1 MKNVFNASEELF
13 FDILIIALL
22 SFLYFNYISMSEFT
36 LLLGLIFSFIYFGVN
51 FYIGYKYKL
60 KFIDSLIVG
69 IMGSG
74 MGIFLIFFSFY
85 AEFIL
90 KMTNFANWI
99 AIPYFIPTMS
109 IVKLFSININYLYAP
124 VLMIINIYCNQPYQD
139 VYTVFCSILC
149 GQYMYRWIRQKD
161 KFTLFCGICWGFVA
175 ILLFIL
181 YLTKIFL

>member
-22 SFLYFNYISMSEFT
+22 SFLYFNYISMSKFT

-51 FYIGYKYKL
+51 
-60 KFIDSLIVG
+60 FIDSLIVG

-85 AEFIL
+85 AEFIF
-90 KMTNFANWI
+90 KMPNFANWI

-124 VLMIINIYCNQPYQD
+124 VLMIINIIL
-139 VYTVFCSILC
+139 VVIGSI
-149 GQYMYRWIRQKD
+149 
-161 KFTLFCGICWGFVA
+161 
-175 ILLFIL
+175 
-181 YLTKIFL
+181 TKNIMNKSSL

>member
-90 KMTNFANWI
+90 KMPNFVNWI

-124 VLMIINIYCNQPYQD
+124 VLMIINIIL
-139 VYTVFCSILC
+139 VVIGSI
-149 GQYMYRWIRQKD
+149 
-161 KFTLFCGICWGFVA
+161 
-175 ILLFIL
+175 
-181 YLTKIFL
+181 TKNIMNKSSL

>member
-1 MKNVFNASEELF
+1 
-13 FDILIIALL
+13 
-22 SFLYFNYISMSEFT
+22 MSEFT

-74 MGIFLIFFSFY
+74 MGIFLISFSFY

-90 KMTNFANWI
+90 KMPNFANWI

-124 VLMIINIYCNQPYQD
+124 VLMIINIILFLQFTTMMVIHYCLKD
-139 VYTVFCSILC
+139 TVV
-149 GQYMYRWIRQKD
+149 MYLHLKKPI
-161 KFTLFCGICWGFVA
+161 IC
-175 ILLFIL
+175 IQIN
-181 YLTKIFL
+181 

>member
-13 FDILIIALL
+13 FDILIFALL

-85 AEFIL
+85 AEFIF
-90 KMTNFANWI
+90 KMPNFANWI

-124 VLMIINIYCNQPYQD
+124 VLMIINIIL
-139 VYTVFCSILC
+139 VVIGSI
-149 GQYMYRWIRQKD
+149 
-161 KFTLFCGICWGFVA
+161 
-175 ILLFIL
+175 
-181 YLTKIFL
+181 TKNIMNKSSL

>member
-22 SFLYFNYISMSEFT
+22 SFLYFNYISMSKFT

-85 AEFIL
+85 AEFIF
-90 KMTNFANWI
+90 KNA
-99 AIPYFIPTMS
+99 
-109 IVKLFSININYLYAP
+109 
-124 VLMIINIYCNQPYQD
+124 
-139 VYTVFCSILC
+139 
-149 GQYMYRWIRQKD
+149 
-161 KFTLFCGICWGFVA
+161 
-175 ILLFIL
+175 
-181 YLTKIFL
+181 

>member
-60 KFIDSLIVG
+60 KFIDS
-69 IMGSG
+69 S
-74 MGIFLIFFSFY
+74 
-85 AEFIL
+85 
-90 KMTNFANWI
+90 
-99 AIPYFIPTMS
+99 MS

-124 VLMIINIYCNQPYQD
+124 VLMIINIIL
-139 VYTVFCSILC
+139 VVIGSI
-149 GQYMYRWIRQKD
+149 
-161 KFTLFCGICWGFVA
+161 
-175 ILLFIL
+175 
-181 YLTKIFL
+181 TKNIMNKSSL